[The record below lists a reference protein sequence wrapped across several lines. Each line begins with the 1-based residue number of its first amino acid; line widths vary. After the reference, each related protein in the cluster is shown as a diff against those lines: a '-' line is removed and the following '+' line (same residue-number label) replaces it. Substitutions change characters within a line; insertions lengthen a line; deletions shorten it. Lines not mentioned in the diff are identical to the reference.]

1 MPSIYYVLAKVTFS
15 YFCIIFYLRLF
26 FFYSQKPFP
35 LTIPHRKTWLIL
47 TILSLVCQLQ
57 FPVLQLFVKGG

>member
-1 MPSIYYVLAKVTFS
+1 MYWLKLLFLIFVL
-15 YFCIIFYLRLF
+15 YFTSDSF